1 METELL
7 SLYINEQYYDNKIK
21 YWIRTIYIIF
31 REKAATLISF
41 SVKVFL
47 LKFIV
52 MLFFYCHSTSISTIQ
67 QEREKKKKEE
77 RKLSCYYGKL
87 RFRDRSET
95 DIRSESMST
104 THFYVLSNCQLEYN
118 RDISMCQ
125 SIEFWLICPLA
136 LITLS
141 IYVATPR

>member
-52 MLFFYCHSTSISTIQ
+52 MLFFLLPFHFNLDNPT
-67 QEREKKKKEE
+67 REGEKKKEE

>member
-1 METELL
+1 MNKNN
-7 SLYINEQYYDNKIK
+7 IYYFPRESGDLDFVFCESFFIKI
-21 YWIRTIYIIF
+21 
-31 REKAATLISF
+31 
-41 SVKVFL
+41 
-47 LKFIV
+47 
-52 MLFFYCHSTSISTIQ
+52 YCHAFFFIAIPLQSRQSNKRG
-67 QEREKKKKEE
+67 REKKEE

>member
-52 MLFFYCHSTSISTIQ
+52 MLFFFIAIPLQSRQSNKKG
-67 QEREKKKKEE
+67 RKKKEE

>member
-1 METELL
+1 MNKNN
-7 SLYINEQYYDNKIK
+7 IYYFPRESGDLDFVFCESFFIKI
-21 YWIRTIYIIF
+21 YCHAF
-31 REKAATLISF
+31 
-41 SVKVFL
+41 
-47 LKFIV
+47 
-52 MLFFYCHSTSISTIQ
+52 FFYCHSTSISTIQ

>member
-1 METELL
+1 MNKNN
-7 SLYINEQYYDNKIK
+7 IYYFLRESSDLDFV
-21 YWIRTIYIIF
+21 F
-31 REKAATLISF
+31 RES
-41 SVKVFL
+41 FL

-52 MLFFYCHSTSISTIQ
+52 VPFFIAIPLQSRQSNK
-67 QEREKKKKEE
+67 REGGEKW
-77 RKLSCYYGKL
+77 KLSCYYGKL
-87 RFRDRSET
+87 RSRDRSET